1 MIIKQLEAKIIKN
14 SRNEETI
21 QIIINKKYK
30 ASTPSGAS
38 TGAHEVKAF
47 PRQGIKKVISFI
59 NRHKALWI
67 GEEFKTFNDLEDFEE
82 LIQDLGG
89 NTVIAL
95 QLAVLKTMSNNKI
108 YSFLNPKAKKLPTP
122 LGNCIGGGA
131 HSKLKSTDIQEFLLI
146 PTAQTFEEKVKINKH
161 IHKLLRKKLKSKK
174 LNDEGAI
181 IPNLSSE
188 ETLDFLYN
196 FLEDKDNTLGYKV
209 SIGLDVAASE
219 FYKKTYNY
227 KNFSKENKRLKL
239 KRSEQ
244 ISLMNEWV
252 QTYKI
257 KYLEDPLE
265 QEDFKGF
272 AKINKKTLVCGDD
285 LTTTNFERLKTAL
298 RHNSINAIIIKP
310 NQIGSLNKTKKVV
323 DLAHKNKIKTII
335 SHRSGETM
343 DNSIAHLAVAWKIPY
358 IKTGIYGKE
367 REAKLK
373 ELIKIEKE
381 LKST

>member
-1 MIIKQLEAKIIKN
+1 MIIKQLEANIIKN
-14 SRNEETI
+14 SRNEDAIE
-21 QIIINKKYK
+21 IIINKRYK

-38 TGAHEVKAF
+38 TGTHEIKAF

-59 NRHKALWI
+59 NKHKNIWI
-67 GEEFKTFNDLEDFEE
+67 DKEFNNFNDLKHFEE

-95 QLAVLKTMSNNKI
+95 QLAVLKAMSNNKI

-122 LGNCIGGGA
+122 LGNCIGGGS
-131 HSKLKSTDIQEFLLI
+131 HTKLKSTDIQEFLLI

-161 IHKLLRKKLKSKK
+161 IHKELRKKLKTNK

-181 IPNLSSE
+181 IPNLSTE

-196 FLEDKDNTLGYKV
+196 FLKDKNNTLGYKV
-209 SIGLDVAASE
+209 SIGLDLAASE
-219 FYKKTYNY
+219 FYNKTYNY

-239 KRSEQ
+239 QMLEQ
-244 ISLMNEWV
+244 ISLMNEWIK
-252 QTYKI
+252 TYKI
-257 KYLEDPLE
+257 AYLEDPLE

-272 AKINKKTLVCGDD
+272 SKINKKTLVCGDD
-285 LTTTNFERLKTAL
+285 LTTTNLERLKIAL
-298 RHNSINAIIIKP
+298 KTKAINAIIIKP
-310 NQIGSLNKTKKVV
+310 NQIGSLNKTKEVV
-323 DLAHKNKIKTII
+323 DYAHKNKITTII
-335 SHRSGETM
+335 SHRSGETL
-343 DNSIAHLAVAWKIPY
+343 DASIAHLAVAWNIPY

-373 ELIKIEKE
+373 ELIKIEK
-381 LKST
+381 KIK